1 MILKQKHAFR
11 IVYPSEVN
19 MAKTWVRWVLVG
31 LAVAALSSC
40 GYNVLQGNEEAVFKA
55 WADVDSQLQRRSDL
69 IPNLV
74 ATVKGYA
81 SHERETLE
89 AVVNARAR
97 ATQVTIKAE
106 DLGDEQAMAKYQA
119 AQGELSATLGRLLA
133 VAEAYPDLK
142 ANQNFL
148 DLQNQLEGTENRIS
162 VARQRYNEAV
172 QTFNYSIRSFPYSL
186 TNNLFLHLKRKEF
199 YKADEA
205 AREAPKVEF

>member
-1 MILKQKHAFR
+1 
-11 IVYPSEVN
+11 
-19 MAKTWVRWVLVG
+19 MARSWVRWVLVG

-55 WADVDSQLQRRSDL
+55 WSDVDSQLQRRSDL

-81 SHERETLE
+81 SHERQTLE
-89 AVVNARAR
+89 AVVAARAK
-97 ATQVTIKAE
+97 ATQVTIQAG
-106 DLGDEQAMAKYQA
+106 DLGNQEAMQKYQA
-119 AQGELSATLGRLLA
+119 AQGELSSALGRLLA

-172 QTFNYSIRSFPYSL
+172 RNFNYSIRSFPYSL
-186 TNNLFLHLKRKEF
+186 TNNLFLHLKAKEYF
-199 YKADEA
+199 QADAA
-205 AREAPKVEF
+205 AREAPKVQF